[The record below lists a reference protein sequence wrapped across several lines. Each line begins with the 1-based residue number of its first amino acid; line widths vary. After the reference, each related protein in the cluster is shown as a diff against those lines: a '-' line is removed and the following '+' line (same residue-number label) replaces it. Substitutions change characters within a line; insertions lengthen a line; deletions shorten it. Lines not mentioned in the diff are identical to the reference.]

1 MESLSDEQVRA
12 LVLRNIKRMDGAS
25 RAQLALF
32 LGHDISRDPIDEVGS
47 GVDDGELRKLVQSCA
62 LLRERYAAFLR
73 ENPSALDAPAPSPER
88 PKPYKPVAFAA
99 AAVALALIPLIAQ
112 YVHQRGMVS
121 GPDQAT
127 IAAIVPAPFVRKVA
141 SAVHAP
147 SHAKPPVH
155 RRAPHRATTPPP
167 QRHVAMTVPA
177 AHSAMH
183 VRAKRNKVRY
193 KRIAY
198 WKFAPQNN
206 PYFTRRWGARGRH
219 AVAQHRAHAPR
230 AVAVAD
236 GVTSR
241 AGSVV
246 SSYLLQV
253 IHGGMPR
260 APENAIVS
268 PTTNVH
274 VVSIH
279 PAPDRRMKV
288 DVELSGP
295 RGAFFEVFYVARD
308 SMQIV
313 DSFYIPITRT
323 AANGLENRR

>member
-32 LGHDISRDPIDEVGS
+32 LGHDISRDPIDEVGT
-47 GVDDGELRKLVQSCA
+47 GVDDGELRKLVASCA

-73 ENPSALDAPAPSPER
+73 ENPTALEPPVPPPVR
-88 PKPYKPVAFAA
+88 PKPYKPAAFAA
-99 AAVALALIPLIAQ
+99 AAIAMALIPLIAQ
-112 YVHQRGMVS
+112 YVHQQGMVS

-127 IAAIVPAPFVRKVA
+127 LAAIVPAPLVRKVA
-141 SAVHAP
+141 VSMHRAAP
-147 SHAKPPVH
+147 AKAPARRRPIRRAKP
-155 RRAPHRATTPPP
+155 APPK
-167 QRHVAMTVPA
+167 HVAMAVPA
-177 AHSAMH
+177 PAYVVKRGH
-183 VRAKRNKVRY
+183 AKTH
-193 KRIAY
+193 KRHYRRVAF

-206 PYFTRRWGARGRH
+206 PYFTRRWNARAGH
-219 AVAQHRAHAPR
+219 TAAPR
-230 AVAVAD
+230 RAVRRIAVAD
-236 GVTSR
+236 AAASR
-241 AGSVV
+241 AGSIV

-253 IHGGMPR
+253 IHGGNPR

-279 PAPDRRMKV
+279 SAPDRRMKV
-288 DVELSGP
+288 DVELNGP